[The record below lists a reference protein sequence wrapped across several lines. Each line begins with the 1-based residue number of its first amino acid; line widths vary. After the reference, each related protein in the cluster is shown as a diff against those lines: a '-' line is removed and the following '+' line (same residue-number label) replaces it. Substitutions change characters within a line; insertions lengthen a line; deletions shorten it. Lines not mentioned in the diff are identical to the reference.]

1 MNLKLQKV
9 NTGTVYKNREK
20 YEKQGAVALYS
31 PKITKDS
38 ISFSGAGSAFGA
50 ISDKLTKSVE
60 TFSDY
65 NSKKLRLDELFG
77 GEFSKIENELKD
89 GLNKLNLNSRLTFD
103 NKGNVIFTDEGILQ
117 KFLKSAAYPFKDLWL
132 DIAGWMFGGISKY
145 KNSGALHDFA
155 QSVLNSKPMKKRADY
170 KNTQELFCIM
180 QGALSDLSKGAGNI
194 NGKQKALGAL
204 ISGNKAEDTAKDGA
218 QTILNNII
226 HATSEVKGNY
236 KTADERTIN
245 RLFTGLVSSTMAGI
259 DFYNISRIQNDDDA
273 LAKKSQKKRFK
284 QESSRILMSA
294 AMTFLTLGALSKYA
308 NANKYIALAT
318 ISGTSLV
325 SEILSRLINGMP
337 LHPLSANEA
346 KDYSYHKH
354 PKSKNNAAQQ
364 NKDDEQ
370 SAQQTN
376 TPYSVSRETFGNMP
390 EIFRQFENNL
400 NAKPYQMQFKGSE
413 ENKKDNIQ
421 DILSFKNV
429 LKAAGVLLVAG
440 LGVGQVRK
448 KCPQLDG
455 FLHSARLGFDNAYDF
470 ITRKDFK
477 VPLDEYKQMLNKID
491 KEYNMHEYAK
501 AFEEALKNTDK
512 YKRFSENINGKEV
525 EFVKLG
531 RVDKKIVAPFIKAI
545 TYPFGFLWGAI
556 RFPSRLVSRVFDS
569 ESAQNASK
577 IASRDLI
584 GLYNVYSKAKAKMSE
599 PELEKFIKRTTL
611 LSTENKTGKS
621 AYKNSTLAAI
631 SRPFVT
637 LIASYFFVNDYR
649 NEVLI
654 TSHGEDVEGA
664 NAVAKERVMHKVS
677 NFFFNSLLMN
687 LFNTVFEKTYHGS
700 LLGAGLVA
708 AATEFTNENLIRKS
722 IGVPTRKMTRAQI
735 EEHDRQNLERDDFWG
750 KYFRFMSKLTGKKTI
765 SQKAKDE
772 QKKKEASA
780 NQTVKA

>member
-20 YEKQGAVALYS
+20 HEERSTVALYP
-31 PKITKDS
+31 PKNNKNN
-38 ISFSGAGSAFGA
+38 ISFTGAGFAFGA

-89 GLNKLNLNSRLTFD
+89 GLSKLNLSSRLTLD
-103 NKGNVIFTDEGILQ
+103 DKGNIIFTDEGILQ

-132 DIAGWMFGGISKY
+132 DIASWMFSGISKH
-145 KNSGALHDFA
+145 KNLGALSDFA
-155 QSVLNSKPMKKRADY
+155 QNILNSKPIRKRTDY
-170 KNTQELFCIM
+170 KNAQDLFCIM
-180 QGALSDLSKGAGNI
+180 QGALSDLSKSAGDI
-194 NGKQKALGAL
+194 NNKHKTLGSL
-204 ISGNKAEDTAKDGA
+204 ISGTKAEDAVKDGA
-218 QTILNNII
+218 QTVLNNII

-245 RLFTGLVSSTMAGI
+245 RIFTGLVSSTMAGI
-259 DFYNISRIQNDDDA
+259 DFYNISRMQNDDDA

-308 NANKYIALAT
+308 NANKYVALAT

-346 KDYSYHKH
+346 KEYSYHKH
-354 PKSKNNAAQQ
+354 KNKNAQQ
-364 NKDDEQ
+364 DEN
-370 SAQQTN
+370 SKHSVQQPN
-376 TPYSVSRETFGNMP
+376 TSYAFSKETFGNMP
-390 EIFRQFENNL
+390 EIFRQFENTL
-400 NAKPYQMQFKGSE
+400 SAKPQQMQFKGTK
-413 ENKKDNIQ
+413 ENKKDGMQN
-421 DILSFKNV
+421 ILSFKNV
-429 LKAAGVLLVAG
+429 LKAAGVLLAAG
-440 LGVGQVRK
+440 LGVRHIRK
-448 KCPQLDG
+448 KSPGLDG

-470 ITRKDFK
+470 ITKKDFN
-477 VPLDEYKQMLNKID
+477 VPLDEYRQMLNKID
-491 KEYNMHEYAK
+491 KDYNMHEYAR
-501 AFEEALKNTDK
+501 AFEEALDNTDK
-512 YKRFSENINGKEV
+512 YKRFSENINGKNV
-525 EFVKLG
+525 EFVRLG

-556 RFPSRLVSRVFDS
+556 RFPSKMVSKVFDK
-569 ESAQNASK
+569 EPAKDASK
-577 IASRDLI
+577 VASRDLI

-599 PELEKFIKRTTL
+599 AELEKFIKRTTL

-687 LFNTVFEKTYHGS
+687 LFNTVFEKAYHGS

-750 KYFRFMSKLTGKKTI
+750 KYFRFMSKITGKKTI
-765 SQKAKDE
+765 SQKARDE
-772 QKKKEASA
+772 QKKKEAKEA
-780 NQTVKA
+780 KTNQALKA